1 MKKFFT
7 QRAVRPWHSCP
18 EKLWVP
24 HPWRCSGPGGMGPWA
39 AWFRVLLPMG
49 SELDSVLFKVP
60 SLALLVMSMSG
71 TGAGLWRTRTFGLW

>member
-1 MKKFFT
+1 
-7 QRAVRPWHSCP
+7 VGW
-18 EKLWVP
+18 
-24 HPWRCSGPGGMGPWA
+24 GPGQPGLGE
-39 AWFRVLLPMG
+39 VLLPMG